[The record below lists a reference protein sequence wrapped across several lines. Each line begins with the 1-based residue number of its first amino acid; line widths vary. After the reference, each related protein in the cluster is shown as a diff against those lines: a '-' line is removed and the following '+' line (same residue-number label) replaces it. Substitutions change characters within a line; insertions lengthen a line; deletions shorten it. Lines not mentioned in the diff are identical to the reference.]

1 MLKLEVGELR
11 VVQFNGRV
19 VRPPGLPAV
28 IHALSL
34 FQWGIETHWSPTLA
48 KTMHFLE
55 GGRLGQ
61 LVLLV
66 LPVGWTYW
74 TSCALGT
81 WALLGRHLGLTGPW
95 FQLDLLGFTGQLGLV
110 LLTPLGPV
118 ATWSPPTGL
127 ELARALGLLTLLVLL
142 DWPTCSLAWPY

>member
-1 MLKLEVGELR
+1 
-11 VVQFNGRV
+11 
-19 VRPPGLPAV
+19 
-28 IHALSL
+28 
-34 FQWGIETHWSPTLA
+34 
-48 KTMHFLE
+48 MHFLE

-118 ATWSPPTGL
+118 ATWSPPHWAG
-127 ELARALGLLTLLVLL
+127 AG
-142 DWPTCSLAWPY
+142 